1 MIKKGEPMNNAII
14 FIRND
19 EEKQLSKTPYL
30 GGNLLLHLVK
40 EIRKISD
47 LKNIYV
53 VGTDAEVP
61 GCLTLDHVDEAISQ
75 IHGEGKT
82 LLVSPLYPEFT
93 GHDLEKLLN
102 KEADGVVMTCD
113 GKVLE
118 AIAIDNDR
126 LGDYQSVHFET
137 VEIKNKKIRKV
148 TPEDATSLKGE
159 SLDDVVVFG
168 LTSSTKIVE
177 EVCNYLNIAP
187 GKVDVRHFADGET
200 LVELGESVRGK
211 RCYII
216 QSTCKP
222 VNDTLME
229 VLICIDAMRR
239 SSAAEITCI
248 LPYFGYA
255 RQDRKASPRQPITAK
270 LVASM
275 LEHAGAN
282 RVVTF
287 DLHAAQIQGFFHCP
301 VDDLTTVPMMGQY
314 FRRKNMNPDEIV
326 VVSPDHGGVKRARNL
341 AEMLGSGLAIID
353 KRRPRPNV
361 VEACTVIGDV
371 AGKDVIIV
379 DDICD
384 TGGSLI
390 AASNILKENGCEDI
404 YVCIAHG
411 LFSNDAAS
419 KIEASPIKEIVCTN
433 TIVPDPVE
441 LAKTSKI
448 TVLSVGWMLSKLIL
462 AVSCHTP
469 VSEVYALYE

>member
-1 MIKKGEPMNNAII
+1 MNNAII
-14 FIRND
+14 FIRN
-19 EEKQLSKTPYL
+19 EEERQLSKAPYL

-40 EIRKISD
+40 EIRKVSD
-47 LKNIYV
+47 MKTVYV
-53 VGTDAEVP
+53 VGTDVEVP
-61 GCLTLDHVDEAISQ
+61 GCISRND
-75 IHGEGKT
+75 IDSLVAEIKGEGKT
-82 LLVSPLYPEFT
+82 LLVSLLYPELNGKDF
-93 GHDLEKLLN
+93 EKLLN
-102 KEADGVVMTCD
+102 KDAEGAILTCENE
-113 GKVLE
+113 VLE
-118 AIAIDNDR
+118 AIAIRNDR
-126 LGDYQSVHFET
+126 LSEFRQLKYVP
-137 VEIKNKKIRKV
+137 VEIKYKKVKRF
-148 TPEDATSLKGE
+148 TAEDASNLKE
-159 SLDDVVVFG
+159 ASLDDVRVFG
-168 LTSSTKIVE
+168 LTSSKCLVD

-187 GKVDVRHFADGET
+187 GKVEVKHFADGET

-248 LPYFGYA
+248 IPYFGYA

-270 LVASM
+270 LVSSM
-275 LEHAGAN
+275 LEEAGAN

-287 DLHAAQIQGFFHCP
+287 DLHAAQIQGFFRCP

-314 FRRKNMNPDEIV
+314 FRRKNLNPDDIV
-326 VVSPDHGGVKRARNL
+326 VVSPDHGGVKRARNM
-341 AEMLGSGLAIID
+341 AEMLGSQIAIID

-361 VEACTVIGDV
+361 VEAGTVIGDV
-371 AGKDVIIV
+371 NGKDVIIV

-390 AASNILKENGCEDI
+390 AAADILKESGCNDI
-404 YVCIAHG
+404 YVCITHA
-411 LFSNDAAS
+411 LFSNDAVS
-419 KIEASPIKEIVCTN
+419 KIEGSGIKEVVCTN
-433 TIVPDPVE
+433 TIIPPSEE
-441 LAKTSKI
+441 LAKTGKI
-448 TVLSVGWMLSKLIL
+448 TILSVGWMLSKLIL

>member
-1 MIKKGEPMNNAII
+1 
-14 FIRND
+14 
-19 EEKQLSKTPYL
+19 
-30 GGNLLLHLVK
+30 
-40 EIRKISD
+40 
-47 LKNIYV
+47 
-53 VGTDAEVP
+53 
-61 GCLTLDHVDEAISQ
+61 
-75 IHGEGKT
+75 
-82 LLVSPLYPEFT
+82 
-93 GHDLEKLLN
+93 
-102 KEADGVVMTCD
+102 MTCD